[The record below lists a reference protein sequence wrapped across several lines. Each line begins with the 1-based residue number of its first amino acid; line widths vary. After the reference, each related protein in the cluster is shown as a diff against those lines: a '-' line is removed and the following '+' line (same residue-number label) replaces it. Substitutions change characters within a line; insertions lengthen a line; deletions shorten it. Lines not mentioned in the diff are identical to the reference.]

1 MTTEMAPATLPM
13 VYVLYDGNETNAMHG
28 LLYEPDL
35 TKYRGDLSPL
45 GENRTLSIKVDKYA
59 ADITGMKMELRPAD
73 GSRLIESTEVYD
85 YTEEDDRIFATLQL
99 KDLIESGTEY
109 SLCIIL
115 SFPDNKSARY
125 YTRVISDDTLH
136 TTDMVSFV
144 SQFSSLTLNKEAA
157 RSLTTYLESDSTG
170 DNSTFAHVD
179 IHSSFDQITWGAL
192 QPVPVTGTYI
202 RILDMAGNIG
212 SFKVTYRISCG
223 IDNKDTFYD
232 ISEYFRVRY
241 SDERMYML
249 DYERTMNE
257 MFTGGKSSFAN
268 DKILLGIHDPDV
280 QIAENNAKDAIAFV
294 TGGSLFTYRAASSR
308 VARVFSFADEDNDDE
323 RTRYDGHDIKV
334 LSIDEG
340 GNIRFLVYGYQN
352 RGVHEGEICAV
363 VYYYDSSLNSV
374 EEEVSVPYLGSADM
388 LEANLARLSY
398 VDRVGNFYL
407 YIDGGVYLID
417 VGRKTAELIASGIA
431 FDEVASSSSGRIS
444 AYVANDEVGAGSDM
458 SNDDSTSDITLLNM
472 ESGSSTDI
480 QAPPGCSI
488 RLLGFIGED
497 LVYGLLNA
505 TDNIISPLGISFT
518 PMSSISIAGSD
529 GNVKKEYS
537 QPGVFISSIEI
548 SDSTIDISRIV
559 PSDGGMGY
567 EPLDH
572 DQIMSSASD
581 KSSSNK
587 IILASTEQRGNITEI
602 QLTNEVSLSR
612 LQLLTPDFALYEGSR
627 SVEMARNDNV
637 QAKGYPVYI
646 GGDIEGIYSDS
657 NTSLKRASEGS
668 GLVLN
673 MKNAYIWRKGS
684 RETKHIISELGDLSG
699 GSEETAL
706 YDCLDA
712 LLAYAGS
719 GATSRSSMP
728 DGSGSRHLLE
738 ANIDGDVLAL
748 RDITL
753 SDVLYYVSNDC
764 PVIASSEHG
773 PVLIVGYDT
782 KNTLIYDPASGS
794 THYLGMGDSTA
805 TFEAMDNEYL
815 TYINEK

>member
-1 MTTEMAPATLPM
+1 
-13 VYVLYDGNETNAMHG
+13 
-28 LLYEPDL
+28 
-35 TKYRGDLSPL
+35 
-45 GENRTLSIKVDKYA
+45 
-59 ADITGMKMELRPAD
+59 
-73 GSRLIESTEVYD
+73 
-85 YTEEDDRIFATLQL
+85 
-99 KDLIESGTEY
+99 
-109 SLCIIL
+109 
-115 SFPDNKSARY
+115 
-125 YTRVISDDTLH
+125 
-136 TTDMVSFV
+136 
-144 SQFSSLTLNKEAA
+144 
-157 RSLTTYLESDSTG
+157 
-170 DNSTFAHVD
+170 
-179 IHSSFDQITWGAL
+179 
-192 QPVPVTGTYI
+192 
-202 RILDMAGNIG
+202 
-212 SFKVTYRISCG
+212 
-223 IDNKDTFYD
+223 
-232 ISEYFRVRY
+232 
-241 SDERMYML
+241 
-249 DYERTMNE
+249 
-257 MFTGGKSSFAN
+257 
-268 DKILLGIHDPDV
+268 
-280 QIAENNAKDAIAFV
+280 
-294 TGGSLFTYRAASSR
+294 
-308 VARVFSFADEDNDDE
+308 
-323 RTRYDGHDIKV
+323 
-334 LSIDEG
+334 
-340 GNIRFLVYGYQN
+340 
-352 RGVHEGEICAV
+352 
-363 VYYYDSSLNSV
+363 V

-748 RDITL
+748 RDISL